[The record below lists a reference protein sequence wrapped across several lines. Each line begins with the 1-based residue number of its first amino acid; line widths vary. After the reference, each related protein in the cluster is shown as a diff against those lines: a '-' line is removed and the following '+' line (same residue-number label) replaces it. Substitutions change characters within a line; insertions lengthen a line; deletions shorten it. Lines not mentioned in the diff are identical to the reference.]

1 MNIIYNNAKVK
12 GYCTNMKKAQKAFNS
27 QVALKLHAAVNQ
39 IEAAPSIRDVVNFP
53 PYHFH
58 LLKGDR
64 KGYYAIDLGRKLGYR
79 LIVRPKKGEKF
90 ASSEEVFGADALT
103 IVDIQFEE
111 VTNHY
116 EQ

>member
-1 MNIIYNNAKVK
+1 MNIFYRNSRIE
-12 GYCTNMKKAQKAFNS
+12 GYCKNNIKAQKAFS
-27 QVALKLHAAVNQ
+27 RQVALKLQAAINQ
-39 IEAAPSIRDVVNFP
+39 VEAASNILDVINFP
-53 PYHFH
+53 PNHFH

-64 KGYYAIDLGRKLGYR
+64 KGLYSIDLGRKLGFR
-79 LIVRPKKGEKF
+79 LIVRPKKGDNF
-90 ASSEEVFGADALT
+90 ASPEEVFGADALT

>member
-1 MNIIYNNAKVK
+1 MNIIYNNEKVK
-12 GYCTNMKKAQKAFNS
+12 DYCTNMKKAQKAFNS

-39 IEAAPSIRDVVNFP
+39 IEAAPNIRDVINFP
-53 PYHFH
+53 PHHFH

-64 KGYYAIDLGRKLGYR
+64 KGRCAIDLGRKLGFR
-79 LIVRPKKGEKF
+79 LIVRPKKGEEF
-90 ASSEEVFGADALT
+90 AAPEEIFGADALT